1 MQTGDLDTWSY
12 RLGTK
17 KSSPTQTLQRVQ
29 GWMKGLTGWGVGP
42 VSRAFQCP
50 GRQADDYL
58 HTRRLC
64 SPVHCV
70 LTRSNPPRLMPHCDR
85 HMLPQ
90 GRCVCVVGVTLPP
103 VDVWVQPSKQTF
115 ACPSLPIIHHCI
127 PLWLTVTDGM
137 CLLSYELRIQ
147 PFILSTWI
155 KDCEK
160 RAYDDY

>member
-1 MQTGDLDTWSY
+1 MQTEHLDTWSY

-17 KSSPTQTLQRVQ
+17 KSSPTQTLQRMQ

-90 GRCVCVVGVTLPP
+90 GRCVCGGGYSASSGCL
-103 VDVWVQPSKQTF
+103 SAAKQTDF
-115 ACPSLPIIHHCI
+115 CLPVPPHHSSLYS
-127 PLWLTVTDGM
+127 PLTYCNWWHVSIVIWVKHPAIYSQYL
-137 CLLSYELRIQ
+137 E
-147 PFILSTWI
+147 
-155 KDCEK
+155 
-160 RAYDDY
+160 